1 MAALDVLI
9 QADILNL
16 LKSLTGDLEFT
27 FLFISHD
34 LSVVAHNCDHVAVM
48 YLGRLVETAP
58 TRDLFAAPRHPYTN
72 ALLSAIPL
80 LDPDAE
86 QTATKLEGEIPNPI
100 NPPPGCKFHTRCPF
114 AQDRCTAEEPEWR
127 EIDDDH
133 FVSCHFADELDLKN
147 A

>member
-16 LKSLTGDLEFT
+16 LKSLTGDLEIT

-34 LSVVAHNCDHVAVM
+34 LSVVAHICDHVAVM

-58 TRDLFAAPRHPYTN
+58 TRDLFAVPRHPYTK
-72 ALLSAIPL
+72 ALLSAIPH

-86 QTATKLEGEIPNPI
+86 QTATKLEGEIPSPI

-133 FVSCHFADELDLKN
+133 FVSCHFADELAL
-147 A
+147 